1 MSLSLEV
8 NPCLVL
14 AFLGMCLAIIY
25 RYMVDTYSTL
35 ERLGVPGPKPIW
47 IFGNVLEFK
56 GKNVLQVF
64 DDWKKKFGS
73 VYGFYEGFRPGIV
86 VNDVDF
92 AKDVLSRHF
101 ELFNV
106 RTSYRPFV
114 YYPDNIRLI
123 EIDGEHWKN
132 QRTVINK
139 MLNCTGTLQR
149 AFEKTRIA
157 SSRMLHQ
164 LSDDL
169 KIATEGMN
177 ISKVIDSYVSE
188 GVMRIV
194 LDMDDEKLAKY
205 NDSIYDYEIAS
216 NWSASAE
223 NEAAGLARLFP
234 SLTPLLKLADRK
246 HKTSH
251 NTVVDI
257 LREHI
262 DTTLTGQNNNK
273 KVDDDNVSFLSFLL
287 SSKVL
292 CRELDGSLT
301 RRGLTSDETI
311 AHILSLLSE
320 MYSTTTA
327 MIQFI
332 LYELA
337 CNQNCQ
343 TKLYDEM
350 CRICGKDG
358 EISLAELQ
366 TLEYLDMLF
375 NETYRHHPIAPGIS
389 RVCTET
395 CKIRGVT
402 FKKGMVVRVMTS
414 PLYKD
419 ANLFYN
425 PERFMP
431 ERFSKRK
438 RLESHQYSFLPFGR
452 GPRMCPGQKL
462 AMIQVKMA
470 IIDIIRNYM
479 LTTCKHTE
487 IPLKE
492 GLRPSLTP
500 ANGVCISMCRR
511 F

>member
-106 RTSYRPFV
+106 RT
-114 YYPDNIRLI
+114 
-123 EIDGEHWKN
+123 
-132 QRTVINK
+132 
-139 MLNCTGTLQR
+139 